1 MAYIKKIKTEQDFAT
16 REEWLAHRAK
26 GIGGSDA
33 AAIIGRN
40 PWMTNVELWE
50 IKTGRKPQEDIS
62 DKVCV
67 KYGVGAEEHLR
78 AIFELD
84 YPQYSVYYRPFN
96 SHRHPEY
103 PYMKASLDG
112 WLVNKDTGECGILE
126 IKTSEINSRIAAEKW
141 ADRVPE
147 NYLYQLL
154 HYFIV
159 KPEATF
165 AVLKAQLKTTRDDS
179 SGIKDIRHDTR
190 HYYISRADF
199 SAEIEELFKAERKFW
214 EYNVLQDIQPALIM
228 PQI

>member
-1 MAYIKKIKTEQDFAT
+1 MKGTEFKN
-16 REEWLAHRAK
+16 RADWAKNRSK

-33 AAIIGRN
+33 AAVIGRN

-50 IKTGRKPQEDIS
+50 IKTGRRPQEDIS
-62 DKVCV
+62 GKACV
-67 KYGVGAEEHLR
+67 QYGVKAEDHLR
-78 AIFELD
+78 AIFALD
-84 YPQYSVYYRPFN
+84 YPEFAVDYKPFN
-96 SHRHPEY
+96 SYRHPECSY
-103 PYMKASLDG
+103 LKASLDG
-112 WLVNKDTGECGILE
+112 LLTEQATGKKGVLE
-126 IKTSEINSRIAAEKW
+126 IKTSEINSRLAAGKW
-141 ADRVPE
+141 EGRIPE
-147 NYLYQLL
+147 NYLYQIL

-159 KPEATF
+159 LPETSF

-179 SGIKDIRHDTR
+179 SGIKDIWHDTR

>member
-1 MAYIKKIKTEQDFAT
+1 MKKTTEQDFKT

-33 AAIIGRN
+33 AAVIGRN

-62 DKVCV
+62 GKACV
-67 KYGVGAEEHLR
+67 QYGVKAEDHLR
-78 AIFELD
+78 AMFELD
-84 YPQYSVYYRPFN
+84 YPQFRLEYRPFN
-96 SHRHPEY
+96 SHRHQEY
-103 PYMKASLDG
+103 PYLKASLDG

-165 AVLKAQLKTTRDDS
+165 AILKAQLKTTKDDG

-190 HYYISRADF
+190 HYFISRADF
-199 SAEIEELFKAERKFW
+199 SAEIEELFNAERKFW
-214 EYNVLQDIQPALIM
+214 EYNILQDIKPALIM
-228 PQI
+228 PSI

>member
-1 MAYIKKIKTEQDFAT
+1 MKTKTEQDFAT
-16 REEWLAHRAK
+16 RKEWLAHRAK

-50 IKTGRKPQEDIS
+50 IKTGRRPQEDIS
-62 DKVCV
+62 GKACV

-78 AIFELD
+78 AIFALD
-84 YPQYSVYYRPFN
+84 YPEFKVEYRPFN
-96 SHRHPEY
+96 SHRHQEY
-103 PYMKASLDG
+103 PYLKASLDG
-112 WLVNKDTGECGILE
+112 WLTDTKTGENGILE

-165 AVLKAQLKTTRDDS
+165 AVLKAQLKTTKDDG
-179 SGIKDIRHDTR
+179 SGILDIRHDTR
-190 HYYISRADF
+190 HYFVKRADF
-199 SAEIEELFKAERKFW
+199 SAEIEELFKAEKYFW
-214 EYNVLQDIQPALIM
+214 EYNILQDIKPALIM
-228 PQI
+228 PSI